1 MPVLSFFSK
10 KGHVWGSSAL
20 LQYQAALGKAWLVLQ
35 ILLSL
40 PRSICVSLPRP
51 RGSRGQDMRSRWL
64 GKADPNLSYTG
75 HGASHQREDRVLKRI
90 KVLLESGQRIGPSKY
105 HL

>member
-1 MPVLSFFSK
+1 
-10 KGHVWGSSAL
+10 
-20 LQYQAALGKAWLVLQ
+20 
-35 ILLSL
+35 
-40 PRSICVSLPRP
+40 
-51 RGSRGQDMRSRWL
+51 MRSRWL

-75 HGASHQREDRVLKRI
+75 HGASHQREDIVLKRI